1 MNEEETR
8 TRRLY
13 VIITLVSCIENDMR
27 ALITYLNYDGNLVD
41 EAKGVERF
49 LVDIGVYMI
58 PLVKSHSWKLRC
70 IDDYQMWCD
79 VFYTM
84 GKLVNQ
90 IDIQMKKNKQEVLK
104 VYPQLRDSFRRCKE
118 LKDVLLEYNLFLEEV
133 YETR

>member
-1 MNEEETR
+1 MAR
-8 TRRLY
+8 TRGLY
-13 VIITLVSCIENDMR
+13 VIIALVACIENDMR
-27 ALITYLNYDGNLVD
+27 ALITYLNYDGKLVD

-49 LVDIGVYMI
+49 LVDIGVFMI

-90 IDIQMKKNKQEVLK
+90 INIQMKKNKKEVLK
-104 VYPQLRDSFRRCKE
+104 VYPQLKASFRHCQE
-118 LKDVLLEYNLFLEEV
+118 LKGVLLEYNLFLEEV
-133 YETR
+133 YENR

>member
-1 MNEEETR
+1 MAR
-8 TRRLY
+8 TRELY
-13 VIITLVSCIENDMR
+13 VIIALVSCIENDMR
-27 ALITYLNYDGNLVD
+27 ALITYLNYDGKLVD

-90 IDIQMKKNKQEVLK
+90 IAIQMKKNKQEVLK
-104 VYPQLRDSFRRCKE
+104 VYPQLRDSFRRCEE

-133 YETR
+133 YERR

>member
-1 MNEEETR
+1 MAR
-8 TRRLY
+8 TRGLY
-13 VIITLVSCIENDMR
+13 VIIALVACIENDMR
-27 ALITYLNYDGNLVD
+27 ALITYLNYDGKLVD

-49 LVDIGVYMI
+49 LVDIGVFMI

-90 IDIQMKKNKQEVLK
+90 INIQMKKNKKEVLK
-104 VYPQLRDSFRRCKE
+104 VYPQLKASFRRCQE
-118 LKDVLLEYNLFLEEV
+118 LKGVLLEYNLFLEEV
-133 YETR
+133 YENR

>member
-58 PLVKSHSWKLRC
+58 TLVKSHSWKLRC